1 MSLAADLLE
10 QAEHLCRREARRP
23 RQASLRRAISAAYYS
38 VFHLLVA
45 SGAQHLVG
53 QKSATS
59 ELRRSL
65 ARAYQHTAMRDVARQ
80 FAADDPSPKVRLA
93 LSATLPPDLR
103 VVDQAFVD
111 LQEARHAADYDVGIG
126 VRRTEVREI
135 IVTAN
140 KAHRAWNR
148 VKKHPDAR
156 VFLVALLAQKHIQG

>member
-23 RQASLRRAISAAYYS
+23 KQASLRRAISAAYYS

-45 SGAQHLVG
+45 SGVQQLAGHG
-53 QKSATS
+53 SATS

-65 ARAYQHTAMRDVARQ
+65 ARAYQHSAMRDVARQ

-93 LSATLPPDLR
+93 LTATLPIDLR
-103 VVDQAFVD
+103 VVAQALLD
-111 LQEARHAADYDVGIG
+111 LQEARHTADYDVGIR

-135 IVTAN
+135 IDTATE
-140 KAHRAWNR
+140 AHEAWNR

-156 VFLVALLAQKHIQG
+156 VFLVALLAQMHIQG